1 MIFLF
6 CDKSLFFW
14 LSVFLLF
21 IIISFS
27 FIFLGSLTLLFF
39 VSFLFNALMSKF
51 VLCGLFLYSKIFFIL
66 LSGEIKL
73 NEELLGIKLRKELI
87 FFISDID
94 ISSLLCKVLI
104 LLFPFSFNWRKS
116 INSLLFFL

>member
-51 VLCGLFLYSKIFFIL
+51 VLCVLFLYSKIFFIL

-104 LLFPFSFNWRKS
+104 LLFPFSFIHLPQSYN
-116 INSLLFFL
+116 L